1 MSLGGFGSEDLII
14 LLAIGW
20 FGGLIV
26 ASHLSARS
34 KRDETTASRDHEI
47 AGDGSQNRGTV
58 TCPASPG
65 SATTRSTAHPDMGTS
80 ALNWQA

>member
-1 MSLGGFGSEDLII
+1 MSLGGFGLEDLII
-14 LLAIGW
+14 LLAVGW

-34 KRDETTASRDHEI
+34 KRGETTASRDHEM
-47 AGDGSQNRGTV
+47 ASDGSQNRGAV

-65 SATTRSTAHPDMGTS
+65 SATTHSTSRPVAGTS